1 MRGAMS
7 WLPPLLA
14 AAALT
19 VAAWAWLGHPVD
31 MPPAP
36 EPKLHCASY
45 TPFRGAQTPFD
56 RSLMIPKAQIEED
69 LKQLQPVTNCIRTYA
84 VDQGLDQAVPVAHE
98 LGMQVLLGI
107 WIGRDPAANQW
118 QMKTAVDLAKAY
130 PDTIKAIIVGN
141 EVLLRGEQT
150 GETLAKFAR
159 LVKAESGRP
168 VTYADVW
175 EYWLRAP
182 QELKDSV
189 DFITIHVLPYWE
201 DDPLPVRE
209 GVQHLQEIVEH
220 VQSKFPGRQIMVG
233 ETGWPSAGRW
243 REDAAPSIVNQ
254 ARYLREF
261 LVYAK
266 QHQIDYNFI
275 EAFDQPWK
283 RWLEGTAGGFWGLFH
298 EDRTPKYS
306 WDQPVSEHPDWPLL
320 SGISIALGLAILALT
335 RFWRY
340 GAGMTPRVL
349 SSLGAM
355 LAGTALVLQVQHGWL
370 AARNDWEWLL
380 ECGIGLLALASA
392 VLLIGASLAGRLRD
406 CGGSLLEAVAWLRRP
421 FGLPDI
427 RQSIALLRLAAL
439 IGAATVSLGL
449 CFDSR
454 YRDFPIEAYLVPA
467 LFFLVVDLARRGV
480 VSPQADRREEAAFG
494 LLLAGMAVFVFINET
509 PLNLEADLWCAL
521 TLLLALPGIGAWRGL
536 YVQRRM
542 MRSKAASRPT
552 AASPAL

>member
-1 MRGAMS
+1 MRGILA
-7 WLPPLLA
+7 WLPPLLVA
-14 AAALT
+14 ALLT
-19 VAAWAWLGHPVD
+19 VAAWAWLGRPVD
-31 MPPAP
+31 LPPAP

-45 TPFRGAQTPFD
+45 TPFRGTQTPFD

-84 VDQGLDQAVPVAHE
+84 VDQGLDQAVPVAHA

-107 WIGRDPAANQW
+107 WIGRDVEANEW
-118 QMKTAVDLAKAY
+118 QIKTAVDLAKTY
-130 PDTIKAIIVGN
+130 PETIKAIIVGN

-150 GETLAKFAR
+150 GETLAQLAKR
-159 LVKAESGRP
+159 VRSESGRP

-182 QELKDSV
+182 QELKDTV
-189 DFITIHVLPYWE
+189 DFITIHILPYWE
-201 DDPLPVRE
+201 DDPLPVSE
-209 GVQHLQEIVEH
+209 GVRHLQDIVER
-220 VQSKFPGRQIMVG
+220 VQSKLPGRPIMVG

-266 QHQIDYNFI
+266 QHELDYNFI

-298 EDRTPKYS
+298 EDRTPKFS
-306 WDQPVSEHPDWPLL
+306 WDQPVSEYPAWPLL
-320 SGISIALGLAILALT
+320 TGTSVVLGFGILALA
-335 RFWRY
+335 RFWRHR
-340 GAGMTPRVL
+340 AGVMPRLLASV
-349 SSLGAM
+349 GAM
-355 LAGTALVLQVQHGWL
+355 LAGTMLVLHLDHAWL
-370 AARNDWEWLL
+370 AARNDWEWIL
-380 ECGIGLLALASA
+380 ECGIGLLALATA
-392 VLLIGASLAGRLRD
+392 VLLIGVALAGRTREA
-406 CGGSLLEAVAWLRRP
+406 GGSLLEAVAWLRRP
-421 FGLPDI
+421 FALPDI
-427 RQSIALLRLAAL
+427 RESIALLRLAAML
-439 IGAATVSLGL
+439 GAATVSLGL

-467 LFFLVVDLARRGV
+467 LFFLAVDLARRGV
-480 VSPQADRREEAAFG
+480 FSPQADRREEAAFG

-509 PLNLEADLWCAL
+509 PLNLKSDLWCVL
-521 TLLLALPGIGAWRGL
+521 TLLLAWPGIGAWWGL
-536 YVQRRM
+536 WVHRRI
-542 MRSKAASRPT
+542 MRRSAASRPT